1 MNYDMIIF
9 LFSYNYSTRNDL
21 NIIISRFFSHCAF
34 FCQRLLPNLKL
45 MLRPGVAVQEEAM
58 GMMAMF
64 FADANY
70 TTKYYFPKEVK
81 SSTIANG
88 IIEGNLLTV
97 KNNLIDIMTNK
108 ADISGEIKFK

>member
-1 MNYDMIIF
+1 MNYDMIMF

-58 GMMAMF
+58 GMDTDTEDTGLDMVIKHTM
-64 FADANY
+64 
-70 TTKYYFPKEVK
+70 
-81 SSTIANG
+81 
-88 IIEGNLLTV
+88 LL
-97 KNNLIDIMTNK
+97 L
-108 ADISGEIKFK
+108 